1 MVGIPLG
8 RLDTPALVADLD
20 LVEANLARMAAFFT
34 GKPARFRPHFK
45 NHRVLTLALRQIQA
59 GAIGIACSRL
69 WQVERLARAGV
80 RSILL
85 TNEIVGENPL
95 RRLAE
100 LSHESTVLA
109 AVDNTQVVD
118 DMARIARD
126 TRTPLNVVVD
136 LDLGLKRCGV
146 PPGEAAAALAQRAV
160 AGGLRFRGVMGYEG
174 HLQLLPPGPEK
185 ERAVKQALEALV
197 ISKNLIEHLGIPVE
211 IVSCGGTGDYAIS
224 GTYPGVTENQAGSF
238 LLMDTGYA
246 PFAPDFQPT
255 LSVLATVVSK
265 TEGERIVVDAGVK
278 AISGERGLPSVKGI
292 GGLRLRA
299 LHAEHAP
306 IDLVDPCAP
315 VEVGDKI
322 EVAVSYHDGTVHLH
336 QQMYGVR
343 KGLVEEILTIEH

>member
-1 MVGIPLG
+1 MVGIPLN
-8 RLDTPALVADLD
+8 RLDTPVLVADLD
-20 LVEANLARMAAFFT
+20 ILEANLARMAAFFR
-34 GKPARFRPHFK
+34 GKPVGFRPHFK
-45 NHRVLTLALRQIQA
+45 NHRVLALALRQIEA
-59 GAIGIACSRL
+59 GAIGITCSRL
-69 WQVERLARAGV
+69 WQVERLACVGI

-85 TNEIVGENPL
+85 TNEIAGENPV

-100 LSHESTVLA
+100 LSRESMVMA
-109 AVDNTQVVD
+109 VVDNPKVLD

-126 TRTPLNVVVD
+126 ERIPLNVVVD
-136 LDLGLKRCGV
+136 IDLGLKRCGV

-160 AGGLRFRGVMGYEG
+160 ARGLRFRGVMGYEG
-174 HLQLLPPGPEK
+174 HLQLLPPGLEK
-185 ERAVKQALEALV
+185 ERAVRQALEALV
-197 ISKNLIEHLGIPVE
+197 GSKTLIEHLGIPVE

-246 PFAPDFQPT
+246 PFAPDFRPT

-292 GGLRLRA
+292 AGLRLRA

-306 IDLVDPCAP
+306 IDLLDPNAP

-322 EVAVSYHDGTVHLH
+322 ELAVSYHDGTMHLH
-336 QQMYGVR
+336 QQMYAVR
-343 KGLVEEILTIEH
+343 KGIVEQVFTIEH

>member
-1 MVGIPLG
+1 MVGIPLD
-8 RLDTPALVADLD
+8 RLDTPVLVADLD
-20 LVEANLARMAAFFT
+20 ILGANLARMAAFFT
-34 GKPARFRPHFK
+34 GKPAGFRPHFK
-45 NHRVLTLALRQIQA
+45 NHRVLSLALRQIQA

-69 WQVERLARAGV
+69 WQVERLAHSGI

-100 LSHESTVLA
+100 LSHESTVMA
-109 AVDNTQVVD
+109 AVDNAKVLE
-118 DMARIARD
+118 DMARIAREEH
-126 TRTPLNVVVD
+126 TPLNVVVD
-136 LDLGLKRCGV
+136 IDLGLKRCGV
-146 PPGEAAAALAQRAV
+146 PPGEAAASLAQRAV
-160 AGGLRFRGVMGYEG
+160 ARDLRFRGVMGYEG

-197 ISKNLIEHLGIPVE
+197 DSKNQIERLGIPVE

-238 LLMDTGYA
+238 MLMDTGYA
-246 PFAPDFQPT
+246 PFAPDFCPT

-292 GGLRLRA
+292 GGLRIRA

-306 IDLVDPCAP
+306 IDLVDPNAP

-322 EVAVSYHDGTVHLH
+322 ELAVSYHDGTVHLH
-336 QQMYGVR
+336 QRMYGVR
-343 KGLVEEILTIEH
+343 EGIVEQVFTIEH